1 MMELFKVSR
10 LTGKPHTMTL
20 PLTERVYGIL
30 YNQWKAEGLMIQ
42 DVFYM
47 LTPEQREF
55 ILTGTTP
62 EEWESMFEEDE
73 AC

>member
-1 MMELFKVSR
+1 MTMELFKVSQ
-10 LTGKPHTMTL
+10 LTGEPHTMTL

-30 YNQWKAEGLMIQ
+30 YNQWKTDNRMIQ

-55 ILTGTTP
+55 IMTGTTT
-62 EEWESMFEEDE
+62 EEWDSIMENDE
-73 AC
+73 